1 MDSSDGAQKQVQM
14 TVRKKKKRQAAPI
27 DATMYQ
33 ALLDQLDKTTLEAQ
47 RSQDNTISALD
58 QAMTEIRA
66 LRAQVES
73 LQASQG
79 SLAGNLDLTTSRVA
93 TCEITLHQHGQ
104 QLHDVQQRQ
113 ATMTS
118 QWDAFQQK

>member
-66 LRAQVES
+66 LK
-73 LQASQG
+73 
-79 SLAGNLDLTTSRVA
+79 
-93 TCEITLHQHGQ
+93 GQ
-104 QLHDVQQRQ
+104 
-113 ATMTS
+113 
-118 QWDAFQQK
+118 